1 MNAVETIGVDL
12 GGTKALVGVLD
23 GTEVL
28 YESREASTGQSEDEL
43 VELLIREVSEAR
55 DARPEAKAVG
65 LGIPATI
72 DHDRGIAV
80 SAVNLPLSDLPIRD
94 LIEERVG
101 LPVFVDNDG
110 NVAALAEHLYGVA
123 EGKPNIV
130 MLTVGTGIGGGLI
143 LGGEI
148 YRGATGA
155 GAELGHTVIQADGPP
170 CQGNCPNHGCVEAL
184 ASGTALGREGLAAAE
199 SAPDSALGKLLAA
212 GEKIDGTAVTK
223 AALAGDETADRRLR
237 PDRRPPR
244 GRLLELRQHLP
255 AGRDRRRWRRHRRR
269 RSAAGPGPPRGA
281 RTRPQPDEQDADPRG
296 DPGQRRRHDRG
307 RGFGAGR
314 SGEGDGL
321 MAGRL
326 VVCPT
331 PIGNLDDVTPR
342 VREALVTADYIA
354 CEDTRR
360 TGSLLDK
367 LGIRPAP
374 RMVSNHEGNE
384 TARATELAQRIERG
398 EVVALVSDAGMPAI
412 SDPGYKLIH
421 RCIERDL
428 EVIVLPGPSVV
439 PVALVAS
446 GLPTDRW
453 RFEGFLPRRAGE
465 MERVLRSTETVVAF
479 ESPRRV
485 GESLAA
491 LASLAPDRDAA
502 VCREL
507 SKMHEEVARG
517 TLGELARRFR
527 GDVKG
532 EIVLVIGPA
541 ASGVDDKD
549 VGFAVDALRHLVQS
563 GARPRAAASVVA
575 ALTGTRANDL
585 YKALTGREARR

>member
-1 MNAVETIGVDL
+1 
-12 GGTKALVGVLD
+12 
-23 GTEVL
+23 
-28 YESREASTGQSEDEL
+28 
-43 VELLIREVSEAR
+43 
-55 DARPEAKAVG
+55 
-65 LGIPATI
+65 
-72 DHDRGIAV
+72 
-80 SAVNLPLSDLPIRD
+80 
-94 LIEERVG
+94 
-101 LPVFVDNDG
+101 
-110 NVAALAEHLYGVA
+110 
-123 EGKPNIV
+123 
-130 MLTVGTGIGGGLI
+130 
-143 LGGEI
+143 
-148 YRGATGA
+148 
-155 GAELGHTVIQADGPP
+155 
-170 CQGNCPNHGCVEAL
+170 
-184 ASGTALGREGLAAAE
+184 
-199 SAPDSALGKLLAA
+199 
-212 GEKIDGTAVTK
+212 
-223 AALAGDETADRRLR
+223 
-237 PDRRPPR
+237 
-244 GRLLELRQHLP
+244 
-255 AGRDRRRWRRHRRR
+255 
-269 RSAAGPGPPRGA
+269 
-281 RTRPQPDEQDADPRG
+281 
-296 DPGQRRRHDRG
+296 
-307 RGFGAGR
+307 
-314 SGEGDGL
+314 

-326 VVCPT
+326 IVCPT
-331 PIGNLDDVTPR
+331 PIGNIDDVSPR
-342 VREALVTADYIA
+342 MRNALVTADYIA

-360 TGSLLDK
+360 TGALLDR
-367 LGIRPAP
+367 LGIKPPP

-398 EVVALVSDAGMPAI
+398 DVITLVSDAGMPAI

-428 EVIVLPGPSVV
+428 EVTVLPGPSVV

-491 LASLAPDRDAA
+491 LAALAPDRQAA

-507 SKMHEEVARG
+507 SKIHEEVARG
-517 TLGELARRFR
+517 SLGELARRFR

-532 EIVLVIGPA
+532 EIVLVIAPTE
-541 ASGVDDKD
+541 STTHDKD